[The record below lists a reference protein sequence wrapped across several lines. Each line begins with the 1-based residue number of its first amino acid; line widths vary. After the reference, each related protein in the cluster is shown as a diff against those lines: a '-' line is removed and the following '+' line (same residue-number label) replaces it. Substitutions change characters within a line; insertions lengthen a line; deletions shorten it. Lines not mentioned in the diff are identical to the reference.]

1 MSTVELINYTDLVNH
16 ICNDLFKVT
25 GINHFSYVEINNQG
39 NSIWLG
45 SDSNYLEKCVN
56 QQLVNN
62 APTSILKTYP
72 KTGFYLIDVYQDE
85 YKQYSLPVFQL
96 LNHFDYGH
104 SFRILEITAPCTIK
118 LYSFDAPLG
127 KQDMN
132 HVYLNNLNI
141 FKKFNLYFENQIA
154 SIRNKIN
161 QNPLPEDQFSEFT
174 NLWDLTFRQNNFIE
188 QTLPATFYSLESKIQ
203 ITPREKEVL
212 FWYIKGKTSD
222 ETAKLLN
229 VSRRTIERHFEN
241 LREKFGCF
249 SKSQIAL
256 KLMD

>member
-1 MSTVELINYTDLVNH
+1 MNTNELINYSDYVNQ
-16 ICNDLFKVT
+16 ICNDLFKEI
-25 GINHFSYVEINNQG
+25 GINHFSYVEISNQG
-39 NSIWLG
+39 NLIWLG
-45 SDSNYLEKCVN
+45 SDSNYFEKCIN
-56 QQLVNN
+56 QQLVKS

-104 SFRILEITAPCTIK
+104 SFRILEIADNCTIK

-127 KQDMN
+127 KQDIN
-132 HVYLNNLNI
+132 HIYLNNLNVL
-141 FKKFNLYFENQIA
+141 KKFNLYFENKITF
-154 SIRNKIN
+154 IRNKLN
-161 QNPLPEDQFSEFT
+161 QNPFQENRDPEFA
-174 NLWDLTFRQNNFIE
+174 NLWDLTLKQNNFIE
-188 QTLPATFYSLESKIQ
+188 QTFPASFYLSESKIQ

-222 ETAKLLN
+222 ETAKILN

-256 KLMD
+256 KLMN